1 VAKSSQVAEQSAL
14 PIITCP
20 SCGKHMR
27 LSTILPEEDHR
38 ERMTFTCECGVDYRQ
53 SHAVTLERG
62 L

>member
-1 VAKSSQVAEQSAL
+1 MTSQLDEKRPL

-27 LSTILPEEDHR
+27 LRTIEPEPDNR
-38 ERMTFTCECGVDYRQ
+38 DRMTFECDCGFDYHQ
-53 SHAVTLERG
+53 SASATGERS